1 MIFQPFFFLSTSL
14 KSGER
19 FIPCRPKISRARC
32 PLYPS
37 CTFHR
42 NGISAGRTISS
53 SSYVSLFCSF
63 TSGRIRQFLRP
74 SYGHC
79 LHFFVLTLVFL
90 PSVLL
95 LFFSSYLRLRSVTL
109 EHDGSGNGTTSQSI
123 SPANTL
129 NANGRTGVPAA
140 LHMAKCLTKILQRR
154 IMIPRIMGEEVL
166 PPR

>member
-1 MIFQPFFFLSTSL
+1 MVIVYT
-14 KSGER
+14 
-19 FIPCRPKISRARC
+19 
-32 PLYPS
+32 
-37 CTFHR
+37 
-42 NGISAGRTISS
+42 
-53 SSYVSLFCSF
+53 
-63 TSGRIRQFLRP
+63 
-74 SYGHC
+74 
-79 LHFFVLTLVFL
+79 FFVLTLVFL
-90 PSVLL
+90 HSVLL
-95 LFFSSYLRLRSVTL
+95 LFFSSCLRLRSVTL